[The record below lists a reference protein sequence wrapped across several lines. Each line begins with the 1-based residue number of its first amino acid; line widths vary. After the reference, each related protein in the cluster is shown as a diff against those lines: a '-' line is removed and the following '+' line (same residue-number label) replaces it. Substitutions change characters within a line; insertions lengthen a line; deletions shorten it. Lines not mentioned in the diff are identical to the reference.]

1 VVAAVEKGVKVS
13 FAHAAEDMSLP
24 MAKVDETKRVMEG
37 KEGFELKVY
46 EGCAH
51 GFAVRATPGKE
62 KEAKAADEALQQAV
76 EWFKKWL

>member
-1 VVAAVEKGVKVS
+1 
-13 FAHAAEDMSLP
+13 
-24 MAKVDETKRVMEG
+24 
-37 KEGFELKVY
+37 LKVY